1 MPDQSLALDK
11 YRRNA
16 ATYDDSNR
24 FRRLR
29 HHCVDLLALNPG
41 DAVLDVGC
49 GTGLNFPLIQAAIG
63 EQGSLIGVDLS
74 PDMLALARQRASRH
88 DWHNVTLIASSVE
101 TARVPRPVDAALFSL
116 THDIMRSPQALE
128 NAVRSVKKGGRVVAA
143 GAKWAP
149 WWAWPVNIAVWYFA
163 RQYTTTFEG
172 FSRPWSHLDHCV
184 SGLQVES
191 HLRGTMYVA
200 WGTREKVPDPL
211 DGSGTHP

>member
-1 MPDQSLALDK
+1 MPDQRLALDK
-11 YRRNA
+11 YRRRV

-41 DAVLDVGC
+41 DVVLDVGC
-49 GTGLNFPLIQAAIG
+49 GTGLNFPLIQSAIG

-74 PDMLALARQRASRH
+74 PDMLALARERVSRNN
-88 DWHNVTLIASSVE
+88 WHNVTLITSSVE
-101 TARVPRPVDAALFSL
+101 DAHLPEYIDAVLFSL
-116 THDIMRSPQALE
+116 THDVMRSPAALQ
-128 NAVRSVKKGGRVVAA
+128 NVMRSVKQGCRVVAI

-172 FSRPWSHLDHCV
+172 FSRPWSH
-184 SGLQVES
+184 
-191 HLRGTMYVA
+191 
-200 WGTREKVPDPL
+200 PPI
-211 DGSGTHP
+211 GSGSFRFRALAVVGGAFPQVGS